1 MDRHRFSKRSR
12 ELTELARLVEGFA
25 RMPDGVAEKD
35 FRQAA
40 ALMRGA
46 SYDIDELVRTS
57 PPGCICRRIRDESN
71 EFLDYAEA
79 CLHHRQLHT
88 LREEFKANYAKME
101 RALKNETRLKLVAA
115 ALSGTAGLHQVRD
128 QPSDVNDF
136 NEDLAK
142 RAIEI
147 ADATIRQITME
158 A

>member
-25 RMPDGVAEKD
+25 RMPDGATEKD

-40 ALMRGA
+40 ALIRGA
-46 SYDIDELVRTS
+46 SNDIDELVRTS
-57 PPGCICRRIRDESN
+57 PPGCICRSVRDENN
-71 EFLDYAEA
+71 EFLDYTEA
-79 CLHHRQLHT
+79 CLHHRQLYT
-88 LREEFKANYAKME
+88 LRESLKADYAKME
-101 RALKNETRLKLVAA
+101 RALKSEVRLKLVAA

-128 QPSDVNDF
+128 QPSDVDDF

-147 ADATIRQITME
+147 ADATIRQITKE
-158 A
+158 T